1 VSTNPVTMVDPPS
14 ARRPDPQPPT
24 PQEAARLIK
33 ESWLDPDWGTLV
45 WLTMTTGARR
55 GELCAL
61 RWSHVDLANGTVTF
75 RRGIAQDGTV
85 LWEKDTK
92 THQQR
97 RVTID
102 PETVAVLTE
111 HWERCRS
118 RAAALGL
125 TLGQG
130 AFVFSNAPDASTHLV
145 PSSVTQRYN
154 RLAHRLGINTHLHA
168 LRHFSATEL
177 IAAGVDVR
185 TVAGRPGHSGG
196 GITTLRVYAAW
207 LAESD
212 QRAAGG
218 LLARMPVRPEATP
231 ERSERA
237 KTDPRTP
244 RERLAVELRDRIVA
258 GEFPVGGYL
267 PGIKQ
272 LSARYGVAASTAH
285 RAVVL
290 LKEWGIIDGEPGQR
304 ARVVGVL
311 APVESAT
318 EQVQVE
324 IETRREVASGRQLLD
339 LEIRRTGQVVARLAA
354 EADPRN
360 ADDLRRLLVGSIRR
374 RGGDTSDMADYEM
387 DIRNGDQLL
396 TTFVVF

>member
-1 VSTNPVTMVDPPS
+1 
-14 ARRPDPQPPT
+14 
-24 PQEAARLIK
+24 
-33 ESWLDPDWGTLV
+33 
-45 WLTMTTGARR
+45 MTTGARR

-111 HWERCRS
+111 HWDRSRS

-125 TLGQG
+125 TLGRG

-154 RLAHRLGINTHLHA
+154 RLAHRLSINTHLHA

-185 TVAGRPGHSGG
+185 TVACRLGHSGG
-196 GITTLRVYAAW
+196 GITTLRVDAAW

-218 LLARMPVRPEATP
+218 LLARMPTRHPLAP
-231 ERSERA
+231 SEPNPIPGLLGRGSPSSCVTA
-237 KTDPRTP
+237 SW
-244 RERLAVELRDRIVA
+244 LAN
-258 GEFPVGGYL
+258 FPSAGGYL

-290 LKEWGIIDGEPGQR
+290 LKDWGMIDGEPGQR
-304 ARVVGVL
+304 AKVL
-311 APVESAT
+311 GALVPVESAF
-318 EQVQVE
+318 EQVKVE
-324 IETRREVASGRQLLD
+324 LETARGAPGGRQLLD
-339 LEIRRTGQVVARLAA
+339 LEVRRAGQIVARLTA
-354 EADPRN
+354 EADPRS

-374 RGGDTSDMADYEM
+374 SGEDPSKIADYEM
-387 DIRNGDQLL
+387 DIRSGDQLL
-396 TTFVVF
+396 ITFVVF